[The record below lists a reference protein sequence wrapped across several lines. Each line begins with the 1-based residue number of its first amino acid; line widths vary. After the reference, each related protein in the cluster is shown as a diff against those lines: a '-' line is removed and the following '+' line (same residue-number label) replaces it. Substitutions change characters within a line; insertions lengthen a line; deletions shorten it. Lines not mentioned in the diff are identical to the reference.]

1 MKTLLR
7 ILGILLLAAA
17 VRAQDGGIPAP
28 GAPKTEK
35 PAPPAAGR
43 GGTQAP
49 GAPAT
54 AGRGRGTASA
64 PAAAS
69 GAFSPKDLKYPPL
82 RAIQAPNAATFTLPN
97 GMKLS
102 LLEDHDLPV
111 VGGIALVRTG
121 SLWDP
126 PQRIGLAQLAGI
138 TMRTGGTI
146 LKTGEQ
152 IDTLLDNSASNM
164 ETAIG
169 DSVGTVSFAGL
180 KENAP
185 ATLQLF
191 KEMLTQ
197 PGFRREKIEL
207 AKTQLRVAVAHRNDN
222 AAIVAHR
229 EFASLIYGKDAP
241 FGWQQEY
248 ATIDRV
254 SRNDLRAFHQRYF
267 FPANVMLGV
276 CGDFNT
282 AEMKASI
289 EKLFADW
296 TVQQPPVP
304 EFAKVKNAPSPG
316 VFLAEKKDAPQT
328 FFTIGHLG
336 GQRADKDNAKD
347 YAALEI
353 LAGILG
359 GGPQSRI
366 ADRLRTKLGI
376 PNDASAT
383 WNADYARPGL
393 FEISGSAKS
402 ISTVAAIKA
411 IQEEIDRLRT
421 AEVTE
426 DEWRNARDAAVY
438 RLVFTHD
445 SQTKL
450 FARQMVLDYYGYPKD
465 YLPLYQKALESV
477 TRADLLR
484 VAKQFLNPANLTVVV
499 AANPSMFVEPL
510 EKLGPV
516 TKLDLA
522 IPEAKP
528 EVVES
533 SDASLAEGKQI
544 LLQAQAAAGGA
555 EKLAAVKDYTMLAE
569 YSIDPAV
576 PNDGGS
582 KIVQTDKWVAPT
594 TFRQDATIPTGRV
607 AVYTDGKV
615 GWISTPQGWG
625 ALAGVPRN
633 QVFGDL
639 FRVYYRLL
647 LSDRLEGRV
656 VNAIDESSVQ
666 IADATGQMTSLE
678 FDPLTHLLKRV
689 SYDTQQAGGAPI
701 YSEEIYDDFRDAG
714 GIKVPFKVTTN
725 QGGSKFSDA
734 VVRDY
739 KINTGLN
746 PLELA
751 RRPQ

>member
-1 MKTLLR
+1 MKTLRR

-43 GGTQAP
+43 GGPQAP

-64 PAAAS
+64 PAAAG

-126 PQRIGLAQLAGI
+126 PQRIGLAQLTGI

-169 DSVGTVSFAGL
+169 DSVSTVSFAGL

-276 CGDFNT
+276 WGDFNT

-316 VFLAEKKDAPQT
+316 IFLAEKKDAPQSY
-328 FFTIGHLG
+328 FAIGHLG
-336 GQRADKDNAKD
+336 GRRDDKD
-347 YAALEI
+347 YAALAI

-359 GGPQSRI
+359 GGPRSRI
-366 ADRLRTKLGI
+366 ADRLRTRLGI
-376 PNDASAT
+376 ANEVGAN
-383 WNADYARPGL
+383 WNAGYAQPGL
-393 FEISGSAKS
+393 FEIYGGTKS
-402 ISTVAAIKA
+402 VSTVATIQAIR
-411 IQEEIDRLRT
+411 EEIDRIRT

-426 DEWRNARDAAVY
+426 EEWRNARDAAVNGLAFAY
-438 RLVFTHD
+438 D
-445 SQTKL
+445 SRSKVVIGQL
-450 FARQMVLDYYGYPKD
+450 ILDYYGYPKD
-465 YLPLYQKALESV
+465 YLPRHQKALESV
-477 TRADLLR
+477 TRADVLR
-484 VAKQFLNPANLTVVV
+484 VAKQYLNPANLTVVV
-499 AANPSMFVEPL
+499 TANPLMLGDPL
-510 EKLGPV
+510 DKLGPV
-516 TKLDLA
+516 TKLDIG

-528 EVVES
+528 EVAGS

-544 LLQAQAAAGGA
+544 LLKAQAAAGGA
-555 EKLAAVKDYTMLAE
+555 EKLAAVKDFTMLAE

-576 PNDGGS
+576 AKFGGS
-582 KIVQTDKWVAPT
+582 KIVQTDRWVAPT
-594 TFRQDATIPTGRV
+594 VFRQDSTFPAGGV
-607 AVYTDGKV
+607 SAYTDGKV

-625 ALAGVPRN
+625 ALTGAQRS
-633 QVFGDL
+633 QVLGDL
-639 FRVYYRLL
+639 FRIYYRLL
-647 LSDRLEGRV
+647 LSDRLEGRT
-656 VNAIDESSVQ
+656 VNAIDASSVQ
-666 IADATGQMTSLE
+666 I
-678 FDPLTHLLKRV
+678 
-689 SYDTQQAGGAPI
+689 
-701 YSEEIYDDFRDAG
+701 
-714 GIKVPFKVTTN
+714 
-725 QGGSKFSDA
+725 SD
-734 VVRDY
+734 
-739 KINTGLN
+739 
-746 PLELA
+746 
-751 RRPQ
+751 